1 MNEAWPS
8 SSLSLRVF
16 NLTNHF
22 NPRDV
27 RANTAD
33 PQFGRFFAPIA
44 ATSPAASTFCSEP
57 LRGHS
62 NQMKKIILLC
72 ALLLSISFIN
82 FPTRAALTQ
91 TPTSATQNKTITLAG
106 LHAPVRVTRDE
117 RGIPHIEA
125 TNDEDLYFAQGY
137 VTAQDRLWQMDL
149 LRRTARGELAEIFG
163 RVVVEQDKIHR
174 TYGFARIAE
183 GLEAKASTQERAVLE
198 AYARGVNAYTD
209 SLDQKSLPREFQ
221 ILGYKPRAWRPAD
234 SIVIGKNFAEALST
248 SYAVDLGRA
257 ALSELS
263 PERRAEL
270 LPDSSPLDVIIVG
283 TDDAEKKPTNGKPD
297 APSNNEK
304 KKPARVLPATS
315 YARTEILLEAARLF
329 EASRESLARIGLFM
343 ESGAVSNNWV
353 VSGKHTATGK
363 PLLANDPH
371 LDASAPS
378 IWHMVQLKAPGIN
391 VAGVTAPG
399 GPGVII
405 GHNEQIAWGMTNL
418 GPDVQ
423 DLYLEKFDAQKPN
436 FYVTPTGLREAEVRH
451 EEIKVRKNL
460 TGSADDVDVVPVDV
474 TVTRHGPILIE
485 RSGARYALRWT
496 ALDPQAG
503 EFDAF
508 YKLDRAHDWDEFRA
522 ALSDYRGPTQ
532 NFIYADTRGHIGY
545 YGAGV
550 IPIRKSGD
558 GSVPYDGSTD
568 AGEWT
573 SYIPFN
579 ELPHVLDPPSGI
591 IVTANARVVGR
602 SYTHFLTHQ
611 WADAYRARR
620 IYDLLKDKQ
629 RITAD
634 DIRAVQGD
642 IYSIGG
648 ATVAR
653 EAAKLL
659 REPAASP
666 TGLDESKVSEAAAT
680 LEGWDGRVTTDSRA
694 APLVAELRAAFRRRI
709 IIAAVG
715 AERGGQYRWS
725 NNATFFDRAIGEH
738 PASWLPKEF
747 KSYGELMRACLSD
760 ARAAL
765 TKRFSADESQWVWG
779 RYNLARFPH
788 PLAQVPFFGQ
798 PFLIQP
804 FAQSGNRGEVGATVN
819 VGANVSM
826 RLIADTS
833 DWDKTQQ
840 GIALGESGDPASA
853 HWSDQ
858 LADWRAVTPR
868 AFPFS
873 AQAIASKAVEIWE
886 LKPAGH

>member
-1 MNEAWPS
+1 
-8 SSLSLRVF
+8 
-16 NLTNHF
+16 
-22 NPRDV
+22 
-27 RANTAD
+27 
-33 PQFGRFFAPIA
+33 
-44 ATSPAASTFCSEP
+44 
-57 LRGHS
+57 
-62 NQMKKIILLC
+62 MKRLVSFC
-72 ALLLSISFIN
+72 ALLLSFSFVN

-91 TPTSATQNKTITLAG
+91 SPSPATQSKTITLAS
-106 LHAPVRVTRDE
+106 LRAPVRVTRDE
-117 RGIPHIEA
+117 RAIPHIEA
-125 TNDEDLYFAQGY
+125 ANDEDLYFAQGY

-163 RVVVEQDKIHR
+163 SAVVEQDKLHR
-174 TYGFARIAE
+174 RYGFARIAE
-183 GLEAKASTQERAVLE
+183 GLEAKTSPTERAVLE
-198 AYARGVNAYTD
+198 AYARGVNAYAD
-209 SLDQKSLPREFQ
+209 SLDQKQLPREFQ
-221 ILGYKPRAWRPAD
+221 LLGYKPRPWRPAD

-248 SYAVDLGRA
+248 TYQVDLGRA
-257 ALSELS
+257 ALADLP

-270 LPDSSPLDVIIVG
+270 LPDSSSFDVLVVG
-283 TDDAEKKPTNGKPD
+283 TDDAEKKPTNAKP
-297 APSNNEK
+297 ATPSNNEK
-304 KKPARVLPATS
+304 KKPARAVPSMS
-315 YARTEILLEAARLF
+315 YARAEVLLEAARLY
-329 EASRESLARIGLFM
+329 EASRESLARIGLYM

-353 VSGKHTATGK
+353 VSGKRTASGK

-371 LDASAPS
+371 LAASAPS
-378 IWHMVQLKAPGIN
+378 IWYMVHLKAPGIN

-423 DLYLEKFDAQKPN
+423 DLYAEKFDAQKPN
-436 FYVTPTGLREAEVRH
+436 SYVTPAGLREAEVRH
-451 EEIKVRKNL
+451 EEIKVRKNPA
-460 TGSADDVDVVPVDV
+460 GSMADADVVPFDV

-485 RSGARYALRWT
+485 RNGARYALRWT
-496 ALDPQAG
+496 ALDANAG

-508 YKLDRAHDWDEFRA
+508 YKLDRARDWDEFRA
-522 ALSDYRGPTQ
+522 ALADYRGPTQ

-545 YGAGV
+545 YGAGQ
-550 IPIRKSGD
+550 IPIRQSGD

-573 SYIPFN
+573 GFIPFA
-579 ELPHVLDPPSGI
+579 ELPHVFDPPSGI

-634 DIRAVQGD
+634 DFRAVQGD
-642 IYSIGG
+642 IYTIGG
-648 ATVAR
+648 STFAR

-659 REPAASP
+659 RETATSPA
-666 TGLDESKVSEAAAT
+666 GLDEAKVSEAAAL

-694 APLVAELRAAFRRRI
+694 ALLVSEMRTAFRRRI
-709 IIAAVG
+709 LIAALG
-715 AERGGQYRWS
+715 ADRARLYQWA
-725 NNATFFDRAIGEH
+725 NNASFFDAAVGEH
-738 PASWLPKEF
+738 PASWLPGEF
-747 KSYGELMRACLSD
+747 KSYGELMRACLAD
-760 ARAAL
+760 ARASIG
-765 TKRFSADESQWVWG
+765 KQYGADESQWVWG
-779 RYNLARFPH
+779 RFNLARFPH
-788 PLAQVPFFGQ
+788 PLAGVPLFGQ
-798 PFLIQP
+798 PFIVTP
-804 FAQSGNRGEVGATVN
+804 FPQGGNRGDVGATVN

-840 GIALGESGDPASA
+840 GIALGESGDPASP

-858 LADWRAVTPR
+858 LADWKAVTPR

-873 AQAIASKAVEIWE
+873 QQAISSKAVEVWE
-886 LKPAGH
+886 LKPAGR

>member
-1 MNEAWPS
+1 MNI
-8 SSLSLRVF
+8 LLR
-16 NLTNHF
+16 
-22 NPRDV
+22 
-27 RANTAD
+27 
-33 PQFGRFFAPIA
+33 
-44 ATSPAASTFCSEP
+44 
-57 LRGHS
+57 
-62 NQMKKIILLC
+62 LC
-72 ALLLSISFIN
+72 ALLLSLSFVN
-82 FPTRAALTQ
+82 FPTRAAFTQ
-91 TPTSATQNKTITLAG
+91 SLAPATQNKTITLAG
-106 LHAPVRVTRDE
+106 LRAPVRVTRDE

-125 TNDEDLYFAQGY
+125 ANDEDLYFAQGY

-163 RVVVEQDKIHR
+163 RVVLDQDKLHR
-174 TYGFARIAE
+174 TFGFARIAE

-209 SLDQKSLPREFQ
+209 SLDAKQLPREFQ
-221 ILGYKPRAWRPAD
+221 ILGYKPRAWRPVD

-270 LPDSSPLDVIIVG
+270 LPDSSPLDVIVVG
-283 TDDAEKKPTNGKPD
+283 TDDADKKPTTTKPT
-297 APSNNEK
+297 APTNNER
-304 KKPARVLPATS
+304 KKPARVISATDS
-315 YARTEILLEAARLF
+315 STLTQDVSAHAEILLEAARLL
-329 EASRESLARIGLFM
+329 EASRESLARVGLFM

-353 VSGKHTATGK
+353 VSGKRTASGK

-371 LDASAPS
+371 LAASAPS
-378 IWHMVQLKAPGIN
+378 IWHMVHLKAPGIN

-423 DLYLEKFDAQKPN
+423 DLYLEKFDAQKPT
-436 FYVTPTGLREAEVRH
+436 FYAAPTGLREAEVRH
-451 EEIKVRKNL
+451 EEIRVRKNL
-460 TGSADDVDVVPVDV
+460 TGDAADADVVPLDV

-485 RSGARYALRWT
+485 RNGARYALRWT
-496 ALDPQAG
+496 ALDANAG

-508 YKLDRAHDWDEFRA
+508 YKLDRARDWDEFRG
-522 ALSDYRGPTQ
+522 ALADYRGPTQ

-550 IPIRKSGD
+550 IPVRKSGD

-573 SYIPFN
+573 SYIPFD
-579 ELPHVLDPPSGI
+579 ELPHSFDPPSGI
-591 IVTANARVVGR
+591 IVTANARVTGR

-648 ATVAR
+648 ATIAR

-666 TGLDESKVSEAAAT
+666 NGLEEAKVSEAAAT

-694 APLVAELRAAFRRRI
+694 ATLVAELRPAFGRRI
-709 IIAAVG
+709 LVAALG
-715 AERGGQYRWS
+715 AERANQYRWS
-725 NNATFFDRAIGEH
+725 NNATFFDRAIADH

-747 KSYGELMRACLSD
+747 KSYGELMRACLAD
-760 ARAAL
+760 ARVAL
-765 TKRFSADESQWVWG
+765 TKRLGADETQWTWG

-788 PLAQVPFFGQ
+788 PLAQVPFFGH
-798 PFLIQP
+798 PFVVEP
-804 FAQSGNRGEVGATVN
+804 FAQGGNRGEVGATVN

-840 GIALGESGDPASA
+840 GVALGESGDPASA

-858 LADWRAVTPR
+858 LADWKAVTPR

-873 AQAIASKAVEIWE
+873 AQAVASKAVEVWE
-886 LKPAGH
+886 LKPATH